1 MDILSNQFSVR
12 IWSAMIVLA
21 VVMLMYSCA
30 SSGILTGGPKDV
42 TPPVLDSVRS
52 SPFYQTNYFPREL
65 NFYFNEFIDVRDP
78 IKQILV
84 SPPTTYIPKITH
96 RGKKLSFRFDDKEIL
111 RTDATYSINFG
122 EAVVDYTEGNKLDNF
137 IYVFATGDVIDSLS
151 FEGTV
156 TDALTGKP
164 DEGIFVF
171 LYDNLSDSAVVK
183 EKPFYFVKTDK
194 AGAFR
199 FSNIRSDSFRLFAL
213 KDENV
218 NYLYDLTNE
227 RMAFYDDVITLTDTS
242 VYKITL
248 KSSVADFHPSLRS
261 SITSE
266 YGKIALVYSA
276 KPDTINWNASPM
288 PERIFTQIKGDSLLF
303 YYDTQLDSFSI
314 ETSSDVIK
322 VRPKG
327 RSQWITKSG
336 LKIVTTNVSRVM
348 KLSDSIRLDFNYP
361 VSGLNADLI
370 NITDSIGIP
379 DNIDIRMTENR
390 LSMIINAGWR
400 PSNNYFIRLDSGA
413 VNDIYGH
420 GLDSIE
426 FVAGFSSP
434 DQLAG
439 INLEVRGLDSTLAY
453 ILLVKRADK
462 LIFTTELRF
471 AVDYKTELKDLQPE
485 KYTIEIIEDSNR
497 NGKWDPGN
505 YWKRRQPEKI
515 LITETERLRANWDA
529 DVIINWTSDE
539 VPAEPEAEKKSL
551 DGKG

>member
-1 MDILSNQFSVR
+1 MNILSDQFSVR
-12 IWSAMIVLA
+12 IWSAMFVLT
-21 VVMLMYSCA
+21 VVMVMYSCA

-65 NFYFNEFIDVRDP
+65 NFYFNEFIEVRDP
-78 IKQILV
+78 IKQVLI

-111 RTDATYSINFG
+111 RPDATYSINFG
-122 EAVVDYTEGNKLDNF
+122 EAVMDFTEGNKVDNF

-151 FEGTV
+151 FDGTV
-156 TDALTGKP
+156 TDAITGKP

-171 LYDNLSDSAVVK
+171 LYDNLSDSAIAK

-218 NYLYDLTNE
+218 NYLYDLANE
-227 RMAFYDDVITLTDTS
+227 KIAFYDDVITLTDTA
-242 VYKITL
+242 VYKINL
-248 KSSVADFHPSLRS
+248 KSSVADFPPALRS

-266 YGKIALVYSA
+266 YGKTALVYST
-276 KPDTINWNASPM
+276 KPDTITWIASPM

-303 YYDTQLDSFSI
+303 YYDTQLDSFNI
-314 ETSSDVIK
+314 ETPFDIVK

-327 RSQWITKSG
+327 RSQWISKSG
-336 LKIVTTNVSRVM
+336 LKIITTNVSRVM
-348 KLSDSIRLDFNYP
+348 KVSDSIRLDFNYP
-361 VSGLNADLI
+361 VSGLNTDLI
-370 NITDSIGIP
+370 SITDSIGIP
-379 DNIDIRMTENR
+379 DNIDIRLTDNR

-400 PSNNYFIRLDSGA
+400 PSNTYFIRLDSGA
-413 VNDIYGH
+413 VDDFYGH

-434 DQLAG
+434 EQLGG
-439 INLEVRGLDSTLAY
+439 INLEVKGLDSTLVY
-453 ILLVKRADK
+453 LLLVRRADK
-462 LIFTTELRF
+462 QIFSTEMRF
-471 AVDYKTELKDLQPE
+471 AADYKTELKALQLE
-485 KYTIEIIEDSNR
+485 KYTIEIIEDSNG

-529 DVIINWTSDE
+529 DVIINWTSDNT
-539 VPAEPEAEKKSL
+539 PAEPEAEKKSL